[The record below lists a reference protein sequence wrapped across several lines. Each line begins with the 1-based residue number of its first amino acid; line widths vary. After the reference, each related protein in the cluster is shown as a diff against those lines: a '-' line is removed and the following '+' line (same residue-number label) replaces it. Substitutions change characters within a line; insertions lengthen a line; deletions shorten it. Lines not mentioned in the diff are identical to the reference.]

1 MNLKGGM
8 LVRKMQLCPLG
19 APSVA
24 SHCRQLAFAPS
35 PCSAMAL
42 RLLAAVLLGAA
53 AWQCAFVT
61 SGAGPT
67 RSPQVSMRA
76 AAGQSQATEQENGL
90 SPVVSI
96 GIGAIV
102 GLLVAA
108 APALAVSAQG
118 YEQMGSDDVKRYE
131 KPEGTSN
138 LLKELTGDKKKF
150 YAGKEDLDYRS
161 KGYKMEEYKTE
172 RELQAK
178 LKGGK

>member
-1 MNLKGGM
+1 
-8 LVRKMQLCPLG
+8 
-19 APSVA
+19 
-24 SHCRQLAFAPS
+24 
-35 PCSAMAL
+35 MAL
-42 RLLAAVLLGAA
+42 RLLAAVFLGAA

-67 RSPQVSMRA
+67 RSPQ
-76 AAGQSQATEQENGL
+76 
-90 SPVVSI
+90 
-96 GIGAIV
+96 
-102 GLLVAA
+102 
-108 APALAVSAQG
+108 G
-118 YEQMGSDDVKRYE
+118 YEQMGGDDVKRYE

-172 RELQAK
+172 RELQSK

>member
-1 MNLKGGM
+1 
-8 LVRKMQLCPLG
+8 
-19 APSVA
+19 
-24 SHCRQLAFAPS
+24 
-35 PCSAMAL
+35 MAL
-42 RLLAAVLLGAA
+42 RVLAAVLLGAA

-67 RSPQVSMRA
+67 RSPQVSMHA
-76 AAGQSQATEQENGL
+76 AAGQSQAAEQENVM
-90 SPVVSI
+90 SPVVSL

-118 YEQMGSDDVKRYE
+118 YEQMGGDDVKRYE

-150 YAGKEDLDYRS
+150 YAGKVDLDYRS

-172 RELQAK
+172 RELQVK
-178 LKGGK
+178 LQGGK

>member
-1 MNLKGGM
+1 MHPRLT
-8 LVRKMQLCPLG
+8 P
-19 APSVA
+19 P
-24 SHCRQLAFAPS
+24 
-35 PCSAMAL
+35 MAL
-42 RLLAAVLLGAA
+42 RVLAAVFLGAA

-67 RSPQVSMRA
+67 RSPQVSMHA
-76 AAGQSQATEQENGL
+76 AAGQSQAAEQENVM
-90 SPVVSI
+90 SPVVSL

-118 YEQMGSDDVKRYE
+118 YEQMGGDDVKRYE

-172 RELQAK
+172 RELQSK

>member
-1 MNLKGGM
+1 
-8 LVRKMQLCPLG
+8 
-19 APSVA
+19 
-24 SHCRQLAFAPS
+24 
-35 PCSAMAL
+35 MAL
-42 RLLAAVLLGAA
+42 RVLAAVLLGAA

-67 RSPQVSMRA
+67 RSPQVSMHA
-76 AAGQSQATEQENGL
+76 AAGQSQAAEQENVM
-90 SPVVSI
+90 SPVVSL

-118 YEQMGSDDVKRYE
+118 YEQMGGDDVKRYE

-138 LLKELTGDKKKF
+138 LLKELTGLFFFKIRPF
-150 YAGKEDLDYRS
+150 LDLDYRS

-172 RELQAK
+172 RELQVK
-178 LKGGK
+178 LQGGK